1 MSFGNAEKLLARCS
15 TGGKFLLA
23 SSLTLKRS
31 SNLQGSGSQ
40 MLVYSESPGG
50 LVRVQIDGLTPRLQF
65 LIYQVWGGAP

>member
-1 MSFGNAEKLLARCS
+1 MSFGNAEKLLGQCS

-23 SSLTLKRS
+23 SSLTLQRS

-40 MLVYSESPGG
+40 MLVYSKSPGG
-50 LVRVQIDGLTPRLQF
+50 LVRVQTDGLTPRLQF